1 MSNIQTLK
9 IIKSPLLS
17 DANFGERVNDTFN
30 DINDN
35 FGKIASYDYIKGE
48 EGRGLWLQ
56 AYNLVNDKEGSTLA
70 ADSIS
75 DAIIRTIVSATPGT
89 QVDLEALY
97 IMYAKKFLS
106 EEGGGIIYLIYD
118 SRLEGVDT
126 SSESWKRGGWM
137 EGLVGCIPW
146 TYLDPRFAAETIS
159 ITETVGQ
166 TDMSGVLTWQAN
178 EEAIGGSFNISHP
191 FPTLYYN
198 TDAGQFCWVVNGNKT
213 GLPAQGPSGKDGTPG
228 NIIVCCTDS
237 SQSTSGDVASRT
249 GTFAISSYLTGA
261 TGGAV
266 SEIVGWVE
274 VTDPIPSWEG
284 ATAIVYWGNPEEGN
298 VEQQQYWI
306 ATIQMINTSTAGDGN
321 VKERMVVYL
330 SESNVIDTVL
340 DAESITGV
348 FMNMFSNGMNGFL
361 IPFKSSSNDNAHVF
375 TADSLPKREDTAAS
389 TGNNQLL
396 IMPSPAGDTEFE
408 EDAAGNK
415 IFKAS
420 VRNKITV
427 TATAK
432 EGDTE
437 YTLTGFDS
445 TSGKWRWDDPN
456 GNQTLTDSAHGDS
469 EIFSKVTV
477 TYGDGSLPVKAHAV
491 LGYDVAVLGDLYVEG
506 ISGAR
511 ITESEIDQMFDR
523 IF

>member
-9 IIKSPLLS
+9 TIKSPLLS

-56 AYNLVNDKEGSTLA
+56 AYNLVNDREGNSLA

-89 QVDLEALY
+89 QVDLMALY
-97 IMYAKKFLS
+97 VMYAKRFLS

-126 SSESWKRGGWM
+126 SSESWKKGGWM

-146 TYLDPRFAAETIS
+146 TYLDPRFSAETIS

-178 EEAIGGSFNISHP
+178 EEATGGSFNISHP

-237 SQSTSGDVASRT
+237 SQSTSGGVASRT

-266 SEIVGWVE
+266 TESEGWVE
-274 VTDPIPSWEG
+274 VTDAIPSWEG
-284 ATAIVYWGNPEEGN
+284 ATAIVYWGDPEEGN

-306 ATIQMINTSTAGDGN
+306 ATIQMINTSTAGSGE

-340 DAESITGV
+340 DASDIIGV

-361 IPFKSSSNDNAHVF
+361 IPFKDSDKAHVL
-375 TADSLPKREDTAAS
+375 TADSAYKN
-389 TGNNQLL
+389 TGGPHNQLL
-396 IMPSPAGDTEFE
+396 MIPSQSRNAD
-408 EDAAGNK
+408 
-415 IFKAS
+415 S
-420 VRNKITV
+420 VRNKITI
-427 TATAK
+427 TAVSKDGST
-432 EGDTE
+432 T
-437 YTLTGFDS
+437 YTLSGFDNA
-445 TSGKWRWDDPN
+445 SGKWIWTDPE
-456 GNQTLTDSAHGDS
+456 GTQVITESAHGDS

-477 TYGDGSLPVKAHAV
+477 TYGEGDLPVKAHAV
-491 LGYDVAVLGDLYVEG
+491 LGYDVAVLGDLYVKG

-511 ITESEIDQMFDR
+511 ITESEIDQMFAR